1 MSKSGRFKNK
11 APRRKKKARIGQLV
25 LAVIVVAGLASAWM
39 LISREPAPDSTA
51 SQSEPGAPAS
61 LQPEPGLEDRMILP
75 ATPENPRPATLNPA
89 AFASDPEIQAA
100 YQAAKDVPEVLEHL
114 ACYCGCF
121 GNAGHRNN
129 LDCFKDSH
137 GTGCS
142 LCRAIALEGERQAK
156 LGTPIPQIKRI
167 VDERWAPRIH

>member
-1 MSKSGRFKNK
+1 MSKTGRSKEK
-11 APRRKKKARIGQLV
+11 VSRRRKKTRYGQLI
-25 LAVIVVAGLASAWM
+25 LAIVVVAGLASSWI
-39 LISREPAPDSTA
+39 LISREPSDSSAMPDAADVSA
-51 SQSEPGAPAS
+51 DEKPA
-61 LQPEPGLEDRMILP
+61 PGLEDRMILP
-75 ATPENPRPATLNPA
+75 AKPQNPRPVTLNPA
-89 AFASDPEIQAA
+89 AFASDPEVQQS
-100 YQAAKDVPEVLEHL
+100 YQAAKNVPEVLEHL

-142 LCRAIALEGERQAK
+142 LCRMIALEGERQAK

-167 VDERWAPRIH
+167 VDERWAPRIR